1 MFYKRKIRGK
11 EKNCL
16 FVYCLKHVESSFCE
30 NAILGRLI
38 KNSDIQS
45 RDLGQEC
52 TSTELW
58 VELDRHLNIEP
69 Y

>member
-1 MFYKRKIRGK
+1 MRK
-11 EKNCL
+11 
-16 FVYCLKHVESSFCE
+16 YH
-30 NAILGRLI
+30 LGRLI

-45 RDLGQEC
+45 GDLGQEC
-52 TSTELW
+52 TSAELW